1 MMDDHARSLS
11 DAAFETSA
19 GLAPSLEAD
28 SVFTKGAL
36 SRGRA
41 AELRQKFSAATPFP
55 HVVIDQLFQ
64 PDFLAKVL
72 EDFSVGF
79 GDWVHYNTT
88 NEVKRGTRPNAKLGA
103 GSQRY
108 FDVIHRG
115 QFVQF
120 LSAIT
125 GIDGLLPD
133 PSLFGGGLHE
143 IPTGG
148 RFTVHTD
155 FNRHPVTALDNRL
168 VFITYLNKDWDASY
182 GGALELWDAAS
193 QTCVSEVVPLFGRSI
208 LFAHTPHSLH
218 GHPNPVSAPGG
229 RARRSVAAYFYT
241 NGGPGI
247 EAEETH
253 TTRFLAAPQFGR
265 WGKLVV
271 TANYVSPMLMDGA
284 KMAVRMGSKIL
295 RRS

>member
-1 MMDDHARSLS
+1 MMDNSAVSL
-11 DAAFETSA
+11 DEAGFEMSA
-19 GLAPSLEAD
+19 GLAPNIDNE

-36 SRGRA
+36 TRARA
-41 AELRQKFSAATPFP
+41 AELHQKFSGAKPFP
-55 HVVIDQLFQ
+55 HVIIDQLFH

-72 EDFSVGF
+72 NDFNVGF
-79 GDWVHYNTT
+79 GDWVHYNTP

-115 QFVQF
+115 QFLQF
-120 LSAIT
+120 LSAVT

-143 IPTGG
+143 IPSGG
-148 RFTVHTD
+148 RFSVHTD

-168 VFITYLNKDWDASY
+168 VFITYLNKDWQASY
-182 GGALELWDAAS
+182 GGALELWDAQS
-193 QTCVSEVVPLFGRSI
+193 QQSVAEVVPLFGRSI
-208 LFAHTPHSLH
+208 LFAHTPNSLH
-218 GHPNPVSAPGG
+218 GHPNPVAAPGG
-229 RARRSVAAYFYT
+229 RTRRSVAAYFYT
-241 NGGPGI
+241 NGVP
-247 EAEETH
+247 EADAETTH
-253 TTRFLAAPQFGR
+253 TTRFLSSPQFGR

-284 KMAVRMGSKIL
+284 RMALRLGSKI
-295 RRS
+295 RRK

>member
-1 MMDDHARSLS
+1 MDTPVETLD
-11 DAAFETSA
+11 DAAYENSA
-19 GLAPSLEAD
+19 GYAPSIEID

-36 SRGRA
+36 SRSKA
-41 AELRQKFSAATPFP
+41 AELRQRFSSAKPFP
-55 HVVIDQLFQ
+55 HVVIDDLFQ
-64 PDFLAKVL
+64 PDFLAKIL
-72 EDFSVGF
+72 DDFSVGF
-79 GDWVHYNTT
+79 GDWVHYSTP

-120 LSAIT
+120 LSSVT
-125 GIDGLLPD
+125 GIDGLIPD
-133 PSLFGGGLHE
+133 PTLFGGGLHE
-143 IPTGG
+143 IPSGG
-148 RFTVHTD
+148 RFSVHTD

-168 VFITYLNKDWDASY
+168 VFITYLNREWQPSY
-182 GGALELWDAAS
+182 GGRLELWDATS
-193 QTCVSEVVPLFGRSI
+193 QECVAEVVPLLGRSI

-218 GHPNPVSAPGG
+218 GHPNPVTAPDG

-241 NGGPGI
+241 NGGPG
-247 EAEETH
+247 ADTEETH

-284 KMAVRMGSKIL
+284 RLAMRMGSRML
-295 RRS
+295 RRR